1 MSTEPLRNAS
11 QVNEQCGLAAFIDV
25 ETTGLS
31 TRSDE
36 VVELAI
42 ALFAFDRTTGDI
54 KGVVE
59 EYSGLRDPGRPI
71 PAEATRVH
79 GIRDCDVRGK
89 CLDDGQVLKLI
100 NQAEF
105 LVAHNAS
112 YDRPFVERLYPETA
126 GKTWLCSMN
135 GVPWRQKGFESRALQ
150 SLLSDHGIRP
160 EKAHRGLSDVRSA
173 LQLLS
178 CTDGDGVCYF
188 RYLLDR
194 QSDRSGD
201 RESTARVSA
210 ARAARTTST
219 ARATGTSKAT
229 KAPLTPRASEGD
241 RVVAPARESRGLA
254 GLVSLPFRAAWK
266 LVKAPFVLVQRA
278 CRRSQQH

>member
-178 CTDGDGVCYF
+178 CADKDGVCYF

-219 ARATGTSKAT
+219 
-229 KAPLTPRASEGD
+229 PRAAGVHQASKMFATAGASRADSMTARTGD
-241 RVVAPARESRGLA
+241 SLGLA
-254 GLVSLPFRAAWK
+254 DMIGLRFREAWTI
-266 LVKAPFVLVQRA
+266 VKALFAWVWK
-278 CRRSQQH
+278 RSR